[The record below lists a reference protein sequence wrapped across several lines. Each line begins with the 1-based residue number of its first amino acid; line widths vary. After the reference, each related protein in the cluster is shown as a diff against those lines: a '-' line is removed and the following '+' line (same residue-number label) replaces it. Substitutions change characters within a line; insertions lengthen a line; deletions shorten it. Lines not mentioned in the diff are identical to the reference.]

1 MKQAA
6 LILAAGAGTRMKSTR
21 PKVVHELLGK
31 PLVRW
36 SVDAARDA
44 GCEHI
49 VTVIGHG
56 ADQVAPVVADT
67 VTALQAE
74 QLGTGHAV
82 MCAREALAEVEGSTV
97 VLNGDTP
104 LLRPDT
110 IARLIACRD
119 ETQAGAVVLTMR
131 LANPFG
137 YGRIIRDADGR
148 VEGIVEQKDCTP
160 EQAAVNECNSG
171 VYCFDT
177 QLMLGYLSQLST
189 DNAPGEYYL
198 TDVLAL
204 MRRDGR
210 TVEAVVAD
218 DPTEALGVNS
228 RRQLADATKVMQ
240 RRINYALLD
249 AGVTMLDP
257 DQVWVGPGVTVEN
270 DVTLMPQTYLW
281 GATTVASGS
290 CIGPNS
296 RLTDTV
302 VGHNCTL
309 EETVAIQ
316 AVIDD
321 DVTCGPRA
329 YLRPGTHLCDGSKVG
344 THVEIKK
351 STVGPGSKVPHL
363 TYLGDATVGT
373 GVNIGA
379 GTITCNYD
387 GVNKHATVIGDDVF
401 IGSDTMLVA
410 PVTVGDGAVIGAGS
424 TITRDV
430 PAGALG
436 VERAEQKVIEGWS
449 ARHFEK
455 LKGSAGK

>member
-137 YGRIIRDADGR
+137 YGRIIRDADGA
-148 VEGIVEQKDCTP
+148 VERIVEQKDATP
-160 EQAAVNECNSG
+160 EEAAVRECNSG
-171 VYCFDT
+171 FYCFDA
-177 QLMLGYLSQLST
+177 QALFKAIDQVNS
-189 DNAPGEYYL
+189 DNAQGEYYL
-198 TDVLAL
+198 TDVLEICRKAGRPVLAL
-204 MRRDGR
+204 QTTD
-210 TVEAVVAD
+210 TAEC
-218 DPTEALGVNS
+218 LGINTPE
-228 RRQLADATKVMQ
+228 QLAD
-240 RRINYALLD
+240 
-249 AGVTMLDP
+249 
-257 DQVWVGPGVTVEN
+257 
-270 DVTLMPQTYLW
+270 
-281 GATTVASGS
+281 
-290 CIGPNS
+290 
-296 RLTDTV
+296 
-302 VGHNCTL
+302 
-309 EETVAIQ
+309 
-316 AVIDD
+316 
-321 DVTCGPRA
+321 
-329 YLRPGTHLCDGSKVG
+329 
-344 THVEIKK
+344 
-351 STVGPGSKVPHL
+351 
-363 TYLGDATVGT
+363 
-373 GVNIGA
+373 
-379 GTITCNYD
+379 
-387 GVNKHATVIGDDVF
+387 
-401 IGSDTMLVA
+401 
-410 PVTVGDGAVIGAGS
+410 
-424 TITRDV
+424 
-430 PAGALG
+430 
-436 VERAEQKVIEGWS
+436 VERL
-449 ARHFEK
+449 ARMRADGEV
-455 LKGSAGK
+455 